1 MTTSLRCGSGLL
13 VACLLTSAQAAEYS
27 PDQFLFGDWN
37 GARTRLHEAGVDL
50 QITYVNELAR
60 NTQGGGDHT
69 STYADQ
75 RCSMRRWTWTN
86 CSAGPALV
94 CTSR

>member
-37 GARTRLHEAGVDL
+37 GAAFADL
-50 QITYVNELAR
+50 DRQPEW
-60 NTQGGGDHT
+60 
-69 STYADQ
+69 
-75 RCSMRRWTWTN
+75 RRWNTDRDHARAPSGQDRQN
-86 CSAGPALV
+86 P
-94 CTSR
+94 